1 MLKLPFRLTKTAAM
15 TAIGLTL
22 IGGAVVAQVAPME
35 AVQWD
40 KRRLDQLDRNVRRLE
55 RALTQRNAAGQPVL
69 VEPDPEVVAL
79 QGQLQIMDRRLSDLE
94 QTFQRVNADGERL
107 TFQLDEATRDNAALS
122 RRLRDLEGR
131 VERAEKAAEEEAEL
145 NGPIVANS
153 PTGDAAQDLTAALRL
168 LGTDGPRGQRALE
181 TVIVTWPNTP
191 QSREANSRLGDLHV
205 AARDNAAAVPAY
217 AAALMNEAWT
227 QSDNPA
233 AALVAFFGMMSDEQ
247 RHALRD
253 AVRMVQGP
261 ETAEPATTPSA
272 PGAPSAQTEAGKG
285 DAAENPASATERD
298 GR

>member
-15 TAIGLTL
+15 TTIGLTL

-79 QGQLQIMDRRLSDLE
+79 QGQMQIMDRRLSDLE

-191 QSREANSRLGDLHV
+191 QSREANSRLGDLYV

-217 AAALMNEAWT
+217 AAALNGWPRTPWAPETTLKLA
-227 QSDNPA
+227 
-233 AALVAFFGMMSDEQ
+233 E
-247 RHALRD
+247 ALRATD
-253 AVRMVQGP
+253 RATQACGALTEFTRRYA
-261 ETAEPATTPSA
+261 ETATAAQKTRATQLRTRANCS
-272 PGAPSAQTEAGKG
+272 
-285 DAAENPASATERD
+285 
-298 GR
+298 

>member
-79 QGQLQIMDRRLSDLE
+79 QGQMQIMDRRLSDLE

-145 NGPIVANS
+145 NGPIVASS

-191 QSREANSRLGDLHV
+191 QSREANSRLGDLYV

-217 AAALMNEAWT
+217 AAALNGWPRTPWAPETTLKLA
-227 QSDNPA
+227 
-233 AALVAFFGMMSDEQ
+233 E
-247 RHALRD
+247 ALRATD
-253 AVRMVQGP
+253 RGTQACGALTEFTRRYA
-261 ETAEPATTPSA
+261 ETATAAQKTRATQLRTRANCS
-272 PGAPSAQTEAGKG
+272 
-285 DAAENPASATERD
+285 
-298 GR
+298 

>member
-1 MLKLPFRLTKTAAM
+1 M
-15 TAIGLTL
+15 
-22 IGGAVVAQVAPME
+22 
-35 AVQWD
+35 
-40 KRRLDQLDRNVRRLE
+40 
-55 RALTQRNAAGQPVL
+55 
-69 VEPDPEVVAL
+69 AL

-191 QSREANSRLGDLHV
+191 QSREANSRLGDLYV

-217 AAALMNEAWT
+217 AAALNGWPRTPWAPETTLKLA
-227 QSDNPA
+227 
-233 AALVAFFGMMSDEQ
+233 E
-247 RHALRD
+247 ALRATD
-253 AVRMVQGP
+253 RATQACGALNEFTRRYA
-261 ETAEPATTPSA
+261 ETATAAQKTRATQLRTRANCS
-272 PGAPSAQTEAGKG
+272 
-285 DAAENPASATERD
+285 
-298 GR
+298 

>member
-1 MLKLPFRLTKTAAM
+1 MLKLPFRLTKTATM

-79 QGQLQIMDRRLSDLE
+79 QGQMQIMDRRLSDLE

-191 QSREANSRLGDLHV
+191 QSREANSRLGDLYV

-217 AAALMNEAWT
+217 AAALNGWPRTPWAPETTLKLA
-227 QSDNPA
+227 
-233 AALVAFFGMMSDEQ
+233 E
-247 RHALRD
+247 ALRATD
-253 AVRMVQGP
+253 RATQACGALTEFTRRYA
-261 ETAEPATTPSA
+261 ETATAAQKTRATQLRTRANCS
-272 PGAPSAQTEAGKG
+272 
-285 DAAENPASATERD
+285 
-298 GR
+298 

>member
-69 VEPDPEVVAL
+69 VEPDPEVVAM
-79 QGQLQIMDRRLSDLE
+79 QGQLQIMERRLSDLE

-107 TFQLDEATRDNAALS
+107 TFQLDEATRDNAALG
-122 RRLRDLEGR
+122 RRLRDAEGR
-131 VERAEKAAEEEAEL
+131 IEKIEKAAVEEAEM

-153 PTGDAAQDLTAALRL
+153 PTGDAGQDLTAALRL

-191 QSREANSRLGDLHV
+191 QSREANSRLGDLYV

-217 AAALMNEAWT
+217 AAALNGWPRTPWAPETTLKLA
-227 QSDNPA
+227 
-233 AALVAFFGMMSDEQ
+233 E
-247 RHALRD
+247 ALRATD
-253 AVRMVQGP
+253 RATQACGALTEFTRRYA
-261 ETAEPATTPSA
+261 ETATAAQKTRATQLRTRANCS
-272 PGAPSAQTEAGKG
+272 
-285 DAAENPASATERD
+285 
-298 GR
+298 

>member
-35 AVQWD
+35 PVQWD

-79 QGQLQIMDRRLSDLE
+79 QGQMQIMDRRLSDLE

-107 TFQLDEATRDNAALS
+107 TFQLDEAMRDNAALS

-191 QSREANSRLGDLHV
+191 QSREANSRLGDLYV

-217 AAALMNEAWT
+217 AAALNGWPRTPWAPETTLKLA
-227 QSDNPA
+227 
-233 AALVAFFGMMSDEQ
+233 E
-247 RHALRD
+247 ALRATD
-253 AVRMVQGP
+253 RGTQACGALTEFTRRYA
-261 ETAEPATTPSA
+261 ETATAAQKTRATQLRTRANCS
-272 PGAPSAQTEAGKG
+272 
-285 DAAENPASATERD
+285 
-298 GR
+298 

>member
-1 MLKLPFRLTKTAAM
+1 MLKLTFSKSAAL

-35 AVQWD
+35 PVQWD

-69 VEPDPEVVAL
+69 VEPDPEVVAM
-79 QGQLQIMDRRLSDLE
+79 QGQLQIMERRLSDLE

-145 NGPIVANS
+145 NGPIVAHS

-168 LGTDGPRGQRALE
+168 LGTDGVRGQRALE

-191 QSREANSRLGDLHV
+191 QSREANSRLGDLYV

-217 AAALMNEAWT
+217 AAALNGWPRTPWAPETTLKLA
-227 QSDNPA
+227 
-233 AALVAFFGMMSDEQ
+233 E
-247 RHALRD
+247 ALRATD
-253 AVRMVQGP
+253 RSTQACGALTEFTRRYA
-261 ETAEPATTPSA
+261 ETATAAQKTRATQLRTR
-272 PGAPSAQTEAGKG
+272 
-285 DAAENPASATERD
+285 ASCS
-298 GR
+298 

>member
-1 MLKLPFRLTKTAAM
+1 MLKLPFSKSAAL

-35 AVQWD
+35 PVQWD

-69 VEPDPEVVAL
+69 VEPDPEVVAM
-79 QGQLQIMDRRLSDLE
+79 QGQVSILERRLADVE
-94 QTFQRVNADGERL
+94 QTFQRMNADSERL

-168 LGTDGPRGQRALE
+168 LGTDGARGQRALE

-217 AAALMNEAWT
+217 AAALNGWPRTPWAPETTLKLA
-227 QSDNPA
+227 
-233 AALVAFFGMMSDEQ
+233 E
-247 RHALRD
+247 ALR
-253 AVRMVQGP
+253 
-261 ETAEPATTPSA
+261 ATDRNNTQA
-272 PGAPSAQTEAGKG
+272 CGA
-285 DAAENPASATERD
+285 
-298 GR
+298 

>member
-22 IGGAVVAQVAPME
+22 IGGAVVAQTVPME

-69 VEPDPEVVAL
+69 VEPDPEVVAM
-79 QGQLQIMDRRLSDLE
+79 QGQLQIMERRLSDLE

-122 RRLRDLEGR
+122 RRMRDLEGR
-131 VERAEKAAEEEAEL
+131 VERAETAAQEEAEL

-191 QSREANSRLGDLHV
+191 QSREANSRLGDLYV

-217 AAALMNEAWT
+217 AAALNGWPRTPWAPETTLKLA
-227 QSDNPA
+227 
-233 AALVAFFGMMSDEQ
+233 E
-247 RHALRD
+247 ALRATD
-253 AVRMVQGP
+253 RATQACGALTEFTRRYA
-261 ETAEPATTPSA
+261 ETATAAQKTRATQLRTRANCS
-272 PGAPSAQTEAGKG
+272 
-285 DAAENPASATERD
+285 
-298 GR
+298 

>member
-35 AVQWD
+35 PVQWD

-69 VEPDPEVVAL
+69 VEPDPEVVAM

-191 QSREANSRLGDLHV
+191 QSREANSRLGDLYV

-217 AAALMNEAWT
+217 AAALNGWPRTPWAPETTLKLA
-227 QSDNPA
+227 
-233 AALVAFFGMMSDEQ
+233 E
-247 RHALRD
+247 ALRATD
-253 AVRMVQGP
+253 RATQACGALTEFTRRYA
-261 ETAEPATTPSA
+261 ETATAAQKTRATQLRTRANCS
-272 PGAPSAQTEAGKG
+272 
-285 DAAENPASATERD
+285 
-298 GR
+298 

>member
-79 QGQLQIMDRRLSDLE
+79 QGQMQIMDRRLSDLE

-191 QSREANSRLGDLHV
+191 QSREASSRLGDLHV

-217 AAALMNEAWT
+217 AAALNGWPRTPWAPETTLKLA
-227 QSDNPA
+227 
-233 AALVAFFGMMSDEQ
+233 E
-247 RHALRD
+247 ALRATD
-253 AVRMVQGP
+253 RATQACGALNEFTRRYAD
-261 ETAEPATTPSA
+261 TATAAQKTRATQLRTRANCS
-272 PGAPSAQTEAGKG
+272 
-285 DAAENPASATERD
+285 
-298 GR
+298 

>member
-79 QGQLQIMDRRLSDLE
+79 QGQMQIMDRRLSDLE

-217 AAALMNEAWT
+217 AAALNGWPRTPWAPETTLKLA
-227 QSDNPA
+227 
-233 AALVAFFGMMSDEQ
+233 E
-247 RHALRD
+247 ALRATD
-253 AVRMVQGP
+253 RATQACGALNEFTRRYA
-261 ETAEPATTPSA
+261 ETATAAQKTRATQLRTRANCS
-272 PGAPSAQTEAGKG
+272 
-285 DAAENPASATERD
+285 
-298 GR
+298 

>member
-79 QGQLQIMDRRLSDLE
+79 QGQMQIMDRRLSDLE

-191 QSREANSRLGDLHV
+191 QSREANSRLGDLFV

-217 AAALMNEAWT
+217 AAALNGWPRTPWAPETTLKLA
-227 QSDNPA
+227 
-233 AALVAFFGMMSDEQ
+233 E
-247 RHALRD
+247 ALRATD
-253 AVRMVQGP
+253 RGAQACGALTEFTRRYA
-261 ETAEPATTPSA
+261 ETATAAQKTRATQLRTRANCS
-272 PGAPSAQTEAGKG
+272 
-285 DAAENPASATERD
+285 
-298 GR
+298 

>member
-1 MLKLPFRLTKTAAM
+1 MLKLTFSKSAAM

-35 AVQWD
+35 PVQWD

-69 VEPDPEVVAL
+69 VEPDPEVVAM
-79 QGQLQIMDRRLSDLE
+79 QGQLQIMERRLSDLE

-145 NGPIVANS
+145 NGPIVAHS

-168 LGTDGPRGQRALE
+168 LGTDGVRGQRALE

-191 QSREANSRLGDLHV
+191 QSREANSRLGDVYV
-205 AARDNAAAVPAY
+205 AARENAAAVPAY
-217 AAALMNEAWT
+217 AAALNGWPRTPWAPETTLKLA
-227 QSDNPA
+227 
-233 AALVAFFGMMSDEQ
+233 E
-247 RHALRD
+247 ALRATD
-253 AVRMVQGP
+253 RATQACGALTEFTRRYA
-261 ETAEPATTPSA
+261 ETATAAQKTRATQLRTRANCS
-272 PGAPSAQTEAGKG
+272 
-285 DAAENPASATERD
+285 
-298 GR
+298 

>member
-1 MLKLPFRLTKTAAM
+1 MLKLPFRLTKSAAM

-22 IGGAVVAQVAPME
+22 IGGAVVAQTVPME

-69 VEPDPEVVAL
+69 VEPDPEVVAM

-131 VERAEKAAEEEAEL
+131 VERAEKAAAEDAEM

-191 QSREANSRLGDLHV
+191 QSREANSRLGDLYV

-217 AAALMNEAWT
+217 AAALNGWPRTPWAPETTLKLA
-227 QSDNPA
+227 
-233 AALVAFFGMMSDEQ
+233 E
-247 RHALRD
+247 ALRATD
-253 AVRMVQGP
+253 RATQACGALTEFTRRYA
-261 ETAEPATTPSA
+261 ETATAAQKTRATQLRTR
-272 PGAPSAQTEAGKG
+272 
-285 DAAENPASATERD
+285 AACT
-298 GR
+298 

>member
-69 VEPDPEVVAL
+69 VEPDPEVVAM
-79 QGQLQIMDRRLSDLE
+79 QGQLQIMERRLSDLE

-191 QSREANSRLGDLHV
+191 QSREANSRLGDLYV

-217 AAALMNEAWT
+217 AAALNGWPRTPWAPETTLKLA
-227 QSDNPA
+227 
-233 AALVAFFGMMSDEQ
+233 E
-247 RHALRD
+247 ALRATD
-253 AVRMVQGP
+253 RGTQACGALTEFTRRYA
-261 ETAEPATTPSA
+261 ETATAAQKTRATQLRTRANCS
-272 PGAPSAQTEAGKG
+272 
-285 DAAENPASATERD
+285 
-298 GR
+298 

>member
-1 MLKLPFRLTKTAAM
+1 MLKLPFSKSAAM

-22 IGGAVVAQVAPME
+22 IGGAVVAQTVPME
-35 AVQWD
+35 PVQWD

-55 RALTQRNAAGQPVL
+55 RALTQRNAAGQPVI

-79 QGQLQIMDRRLSDLE
+79 QGQVSILEQRLNDLE

-122 RRLRDLEGR
+122 RRLRDAEGR
-131 VERAEKAAEEEAEL
+131 IEKIEKAAEEEAEL

-153 PTGDAAQDLTAALRL
+153 PTGDAGQDLAAALRL
-168 LGTDGPRGQRALE
+168 LGTDAVRGQRALE

-217 AAALMNEAWT
+217 AAALNGWPRTPWAPETTLKLA
-227 QSDNPA
+227 
-233 AALVAFFGMMSDEQ
+233 E
-247 RHALRD
+247 ALRATD
-253 AVRMVQGP
+253 RATQACGALNEFTRRYA
-261 ETAEPATTPSA
+261 ETATAAQKTRATQLRTR
-272 PGAPSAQTEAGKG
+272 
-285 DAAENPASATERD
+285 AACS
-298 GR
+298 

>member
-1 MLKLPFRLTKTAAM
+1 MLKLPFSKSAAM

-22 IGGAVVAQVAPME
+22 IGGAVVAQTVPME
-35 AVQWD
+35 PVQWD

-69 VEPDPEVVAL
+69 VEPDPEVVAM

-94 QTFQRVNADGERL
+94 QTFQRVNADSERL

-131 VERAEKAAEEEAEL
+131 VERAEKAAEQEAEL
-145 NGPIVANS
+145 NGPITANS

-191 QSREANSRLGDLHV
+191 QSREASSRLGDLHV

-217 AAALMNEAWT
+217 AAALNGWPRTPWAPETTLKLA
-227 QSDNPA
+227 
-233 AALVAFFGMMSDEQ
+233 E
-247 RHALRD
+247 ALRVTD
-253 AVRMVQGP
+253 RATQACGALTAFTRRYA
-261 ETAEPATTPSA
+261 ETATAAQKTRATQLRTR
-272 PGAPSAQTEAGKG
+272 
-285 DAAENPASATERD
+285 ASCN
-298 GR
+298 

>member
-1 MLKLPFRLTKTAAM
+1 MLKLPFSKSAAL

-35 AVQWD
+35 PVQWD

-69 VEPDPEVVAL
+69 VEPDPEVVAM
-79 QGQLQIMDRRLSDLE
+79 QGQLQIMDRRLADVE
-94 QTFQRVNADGERL
+94 QTFQRMNADSERL

-191 QSREANSRLGDLHV
+191 QSREANSRLGDLRV
-205 AARDNAAAVPAY
+205 AANDKAGAVPYY
-217 AAALMNEAWT
+217 AAALKDWPRIGWAADTTLKLADALFAT
-227 QSDNPA
+227 QRKPQGCAALAEFTRRYAPA
-233 AALVAFFGMMSDEQ
+233 ASDPQ
-247 RHALRD
+247 KARAAQLK
-253 AVRMVQGP
+253 
-261 ETAEPATTPSA
+261 TTGSCA
-272 PGAPSAQTEAGKG
+272 
-285 DAAENPASATERD
+285 
-298 GR
+298 

>member
-1 MLKLPFRLTKTAAM
+1 MLKLPFSKSAAL

-22 IGGAVVAQVAPME
+22 IGGAVVAQVTPME
-35 AVQWD
+35 PVQWD

-69 VEPDPEVVAL
+69 VEPDPEVVAM
-79 QGQLQIMDRRLSDLE
+79 QGQLQIMDRRLADVE
-94 QTFQRVNADGERL
+94 QTFQRMNADSERL

-131 VERAEKAAEEEAEL
+131 VERAEKAAEEQAEL

-168 LGTDGPRGQRALE
+168 LGTDGVRGQRALE

-191 QSREANSRLGDLHV
+191 QSREASSRLGDLHV

-217 AAALMNEAWT
+217 AAALNGWPRTPWAPETTLKLA
-227 QSDNPA
+227 
-233 AALVAFFGMMSDEQ
+233 E
-247 RHALRD
+247 ALRATD
-253 AVRMVQGP
+253 RATQACGALNEFTRRYAD
-261 ETAEPATTPSA
+261 TATAAQKTRATQLRTRANCS
-272 PGAPSAQTEAGKG
+272 
-285 DAAENPASATERD
+285 
-298 GR
+298 

>member
-1 MLKLPFRLTKTAAM
+1 MLKLTFSKSAAM

-35 AVQWD
+35 PVQWD

-69 VEPDPEVVAL
+69 VEPDPEVVAM
-79 QGQLQIMDRRLSDLE
+79 QGQLQIMERRLSDLE

-145 NGPIVANS
+145 NGPIVAHS

-168 LGTDGPRGQRALE
+168 LGTDGVRGQRALE

-191 QSREANSRLGDLHV
+191 QSREANSRLGDVYV

-217 AAALMNEAWT
+217 AAALNGWPRTPWAPETTLKLA
-227 QSDNPA
+227 
-233 AALVAFFGMMSDEQ
+233 E
-247 RHALRD
+247 ALRATD
-253 AVRMVQGP
+253 RATQACGALTEFTRRYA
-261 ETAEPATTPSA
+261 ETATAAQKTRATQLRTRANCS
-272 PGAPSAQTEAGKG
+272 
-285 DAAENPASATERD
+285 
-298 GR
+298 